1 MSKDKEFKMQNPDE
15 NASETVA
22 ENSKVENF
30 IKKNK
35 VPVIAG
41 AVIVVVAIIAAVFW
55 FGNSQGKENEASL
68 LLSRSM
74 LIFDS
79 GDYQKAL
86 DGDKTLKVRG
96 ESVYGLK
103 YIADKFSG
111 TESGKLA
118 AMYAGKC
125 LIELNKAK
133 EAEEYFEIAAGSEA
147 FAVKQGSFSGM
158 AVVAEHEKEF
168 GKAAELYEQAAG
180 YAIEKEVKAKL
191 LLYSAI
197 NYNEAK
203 NSEKAI
209 SNFKQVV
216 GLSQFSEFGDIAKYN
231 LTKLGIEID

>member
-1 MSKDKEFKMQNPDE
+1 MNKDKEIKMQNADE
-15 NASETVA
+15 NTSETVA

-35 VPVIAG
+35 VQVIVGALIVV
-41 AVIVVVAIIAAVFW
+41 AVIVVAVFW
-55 FGNSQGKENEASL
+55 FGNSDDKENEASL

-74 LIFDS
+74 LIYDS
-79 GDYQKAL
+79 GDYEKAL
-86 DGDKTLKVRG
+86 AGDKSIKVRG
-96 ESVYGLK
+96 ESVLGLK

-125 LIELNKAK
+125 LVELDKAK
-133 EAEEYFEIAAGSEA
+133 EAEEYFEIAAASEA
-147 FAVKQGSFSGM
+147 FAVKQGSFTGM
-158 AVVAEHEKEF
+158 AVVAENEKEF

-180 YAIEKEVKAKL
+180 YAVEKEVKAKL
-191 LLYSAI
+191 LLFSALNYS
-197 NYNEAK
+197 EAK

-209 SNFKQVV
+209 ANFKQVV
-216 GLSQFSEFGDIAKYN
+216 GLSQFSEFGDVAKYN